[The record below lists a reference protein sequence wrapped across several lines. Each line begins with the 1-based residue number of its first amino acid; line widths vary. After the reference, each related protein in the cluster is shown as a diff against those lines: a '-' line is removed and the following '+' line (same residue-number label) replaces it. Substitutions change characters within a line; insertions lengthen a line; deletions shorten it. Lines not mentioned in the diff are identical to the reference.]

1 MYEQQ
6 LAKYT
11 EEQKKQENRID
22 HRYLDTLM
30 YKHNR
35 SQYLFKELKMFNS
48 SYHENSYDLQK
59 EFVKQCH
66 KQDDHVYV
74 LKKRDGQ

>member
-1 MYEQQ
+1 MKGIYDTQ
-6 LAKYT
+6 LANYN
-11 EEQKKQENRID
+11 EEKKKQENRID

-48 SYHENSYDLQK
+48 GYHENSKKLKK
-59 EFVKQCH
+59 EFVKECH
-66 KQDDHVYV
+66 KQ
-74 LKKRDGQ
+74 